1 MGQTLSEPITQKETS
16 ACENELFKVGASCMQ
31 GWRINMEDAHTQLLS
46 IDNDKNAAF
55 FAVYDGHGGSKVAEY
70 AGMHL
75 HERIINHASFKENNL
90 TDAIKKGFLGIDEDM
105 LDDEEMKDELA
116 GTTAICVIIKDN
128 KIYCGNVGD
137 SRAIA
142 SVRGRVQNLSYDH
155 KPNNETESKRII
167 AAGGWVEFNRVNGNL
182 ALSRA
187 LGDFVFK
194 KNEAK
199 KAEEQIVTAYP
210 DVDVKDLTT
219 DHEFAILACDGI
231 WDVLSNEEV
240 LEFVRSRIAQQIP
253 PEIICEQLMSRCL
266 APDCQM
272 GGLGCDNM
280 TVVLVC
286 FLHGESYEKLA
297 EKCKLEALPLS
308 QVSNLNTSIGNNGRC
323 GPSDTTN
330 NISSSNVR
338 RTTEEEE
345 TN

>member
-1 MGQTLSEPITQKETS
+1 MGQTLSEPITQKETTK
-16 ACENELFKVGASCMQ
+16 CENEFLKVGASCMQ

-46 IDNDKNAAF
+46 LNDDKNSAF
-55 FAVYDGHGGSKVAEY
+55 FAVYDGHGGPKVAEY

-75 HERIINHASFKENNL
+75 HEKIINQPSYKGNIAE
-90 TDAIKKGFLGIDEDM
+90 AIRKGFLGLDEDM
-105 LDDEEMKDELA
+105 LEDEEMKEELA
-116 GTTAICVIIKDN
+116 GTTAICVIIKD
-128 KIYCGNVGD
+128 KKLYCGNVGD
-137 SRAIA
+137 SAIA

-155 KPNNETESKRII
+155 KPNNELEAKRIV

-194 KNEAK
+194 KNDAK

-210 DVDVKDLTT
+210 DVDIKELTS
-219 DHEFAILACDGI
+219 DHEFMLLACDGI

-240 LEFVRSRIAQQIP
+240 LEFVRARIAQQIS
-253 PEIICEQLMSRCL
+253 PEIICEQLMTRCL

-286 FLHGESYEKLA
+286 FLNNEPYEKLA
-297 EKCKLEALPLS
+297 ERCKLAPLPLS
-308 QVSNLNTSIGNNGRC
+308 HSL
-323 GPSDTTN
+323 
-330 NISSSNVR
+330 
-338 RTTEEEE
+338 
-345 TN
+345 